1 MDFSFDHQ
9 FDKHVIGIDEVG
21 RGSWAGP
28 VMACACFLND
38 KIPIDNRLDDLKSF
52 HVKIEMKY

>member
-9 FDKHVIGIDEVG
+9 FDKHVVGIDEVG

-28 VMACACFLND
+28 VMACASLLDIKFQL
-38 KIPIDNRLDDLKSF
+38 IMRLDDSKAF
-52 HVKIEMKY
+52 HAKIEKKY